1 MARAHLIQW
10 LIKEEKN
17 MLNMGEIKGKARQLV
32 GAIKENLGWLTNDH
46 KAEGE
51 GKDERIEGKAQE
63 HDARARREVEET
75 EEELAGSEVG
85 GK

>member
-1 MARAHLIQW
+1 MS
-10 LIKEEKN
+10 
-17 MLNMGEIKGKARQLV
+17 MDEIKGNARQFV

-51 GKDERIEGKAQE
+51 GKDERIEGKVQE
-63 HDARARREVEET
+63 HDAKARREAEET
-75 EEELAGSEVG
+75 EEELARRAAA

>member
-1 MARAHLIQW
+1 
-10 LIKEEKN
+10 
-17 MLNMGEIKGKARQLV
+17 MLNIDEIKGKARQVV

-51 GKDERIEGKAQE
+51 GKDERIEGKVQE
-63 HDARARREVEET
+63 HDARVRREAKET
-75 EEELAGSEVG
+75 EEELAGRAAG

>member
-1 MARAHLIQW
+1 MGRTHLIQW

>member
-1 MARAHLIQW
+1 MS
-10 LIKEEKN
+10 
-17 MLNMGEIKGKARQLV
+17 MDEIKGNARQFV

-51 GKDERIEGKAQE
+51 RIEGKVQE
-63 HDARARREVEET
+63 HDAKARREAEEA
-75 EEELAGSEVG
+75 EEELAGRAAA